1 MTAAKKKTIIGLTG
15 NIATGKTVV
24 RKMLGHLGAYTID
37 ADALTHRIMAQDGP
51 GYKPIVDL
59 FGKFIL
65 DSNGDIDRARLAGL
79 VFSDPEALAGLE
91 GIVHP
96 YVRKAVDF
104 MVEKSTQDVI
114 VVEAIKLLESPL
126 RERMDSIWV
135 TASSEDEQLIRL
147 ASKRGMTAAEA
158 RQRMENQS
166 PQADKTAAADV
177 VIENNGSF
185 EDTWLQVQ
193 AAWQKLFPKGSTGDT
208 ISIPVEQVR
217 EAAAQQ
223 TDFSTAELETDRAK
237 PRQAEDIA
245 LLINRLSGGEK
256 NLTRMD
262 VMAAFGEKAFMLLI
276 AEGQLV
282 GVTGWQVE
290 NLVARVDEVWLEPAL
305 DKSRAVKTLM
315 DAVEAASKELQA
327 EALLVFVDPE
337 ELTSAAVWQP
347 LDYQILTIAQLEV
360 TAWKEA
366 ARESQPPDTVILFK
380 QLRIDRILRP
390 L

>member
-51 GYKPIVDL
+51 GYEPIIDQ

-65 DSNGDIDRARLAGL
+65 DSNGDIDRSKLGGL
-79 VFSDPEALAGLE
+79 VFSDPEALASLE
-91 GIVHP
+91 AIIHP
-96 YVRKAVDF
+96 YVRKAVDY
-104 MVEKSTQDVI
+104 MVEKSTQDVV

-126 RERMDSIWV
+126 RGKMDLIWV
-135 TASSEDEQLIRL
+135 TTASEDEQLVRL
-147 ASKRGMTAAEA
+147 ASKRGMSAAEA
-158 RQRMENQS
+158 RKRMSNQS
-166 PQADKTAAADV
+166 PQAEKAAAADV

-185 EDTWLQVQ
+185 EDTWVQVQ
-193 AAWQKLFPKGSTGDT
+193 AGWQKMFPSGSTGDT
-208 ISIPVEQVR
+208 VRIPVEQVR

-223 TDFSTAELETDRAK
+223 TDFSTAALETDRAK

-245 LLINRLSGGEK
+245 LLINRLSGGDK
-256 NLTRMD
+256 QLNRMD
-262 VMAAFGEKAFMLLI
+262 IMAAFGEKAFMLLI

-282 GVTGWQVE
+282 GVAGWQVE
-290 NLVARVDEVWLEPAL
+290 NLVARVDEIWLEPAL
-305 DKSRAVKTLM
+305 NQAKAVEVLM
-315 DAVEAASKELQA
+315 DSVVAASKELQA

-337 ELTSAAVWQP
+337 ELADAAVWQP
-347 LDYQILTIAQLEV
+347 LNYQIMTIPQLEV

-366 ARESQPPDTVILFK
+366 AGESQPPDTVILFK
-380 QLRIDRILRP
+380 QLRIDRVLRP